1 MPKQMKWKLLFF
13 FLMFALPAL
22 ACSPGGIGLPD
33 VNVPEGA
40 AATAEGMAREAATAV
55 ARVTIPPGA
64 RETAVAF
71 GAVAATRVADASAEG
86 GQALS
91 TLQATDFDVDVTVD
105 ADQLQDKIADAQPD
119 ENGNITITV
128 TDDEINQAV
137 EIREISGGS
146 DLPATFRDPSV
157 AFTGGNVILT
167 GQMTQPLQAELV
179 AEFQPLIVDGQ
190 VQVELQRA
198 TVQGLPVPTQ
208 ALAPVEQ
215 NLNNAL
221 REMTAT
227 LPQNYVVQEINM
239 GEGTMTIIAVR
250 SG

>member
-1 MPKQMKWKLLFF
+1 MPKQMKWKLLLF

-22 ACSPGGIGLPD
+22 ACAPGGIGLPD

-71 GAVAATRVADASAEG
+71 GAAAATRVAGASEEG
-86 GQALS
+86 GAALA
-91 TLQATDFDVDVTVD
+91 TLEATELDVDITVD
-105 ADQLQDKIADAQPD
+105 SEQLQDKIASAQPD
-119 ENGNITITV
+119 ENGNMTITV

-137 EIREISGGS
+137 EIREFSGGG
-146 DLPATFRDPSV
+146 DLSATFRDPSV

-167 GQMTQPLQAELV
+167 AQMTEPLPAELIAAFEPMV
-179 AEFQPLIVDGQ
+179 VDGQ
-190 VQVELQRA
+190 VQVDLQSA
-198 TVQGLPVPTQ
+198 TLQGLPLPSP

-221 REMTAT
+221 RQLTAS
-227 LPQNYVVQEINM
+227 LPANYVVQGVNV
-239 GEGTMTIIAVR
+239 GEGTLTITAVYN
-250 SG
+250 G